1 MSTKHDETAK
11 FIAAQKGVSYN
22 QGPGPDIRTPRQIIE
37 VETADTITNAAQQL
51 RGYRGPVYVVGVDAK
66 ATEAALEHYKETTI
80 GVMDAS
86 GKILKPSTRKRA
98 SSMDTSKEESTTE
111 QRDTA
116 IMVGE
121 RLKRFR
127 LARGVSLDD
136 LEAAI
141 DGLVSKQALSKY
153 ERGKMQPKVT
163 TLNQIAAALGVKSAQ
178 LWGESTWQVEWV
190 AYRKRTRMGK
200 KEQEQLQSLVAE
212 VLEKRV
218 SLLER
223 LGERNSVELPIR
235 EFPVSKIEDAE
246 GAALALRQQWDLGV
260 APVTNLV
267 GVLEDHFIHIIEV
280 EAIETFDGISAVVRD
295 NDKNVLSAAIATRRG
310 TPGDRHRLNIA
321 HELGHLTLKLEEGV
335 NAEKAA
341 FRFGAAFLAPAEEL
355 RREVDEKRSRIQS
368 EELQYL
374 KWRYG
379 MSIQAILYRLKDLR
393 IITDSYYKQ
402 WCMKINKLG
411 WKKREPIEISP
422 EKPKRFHQQVFRAL
436 SEGLIEEREAEQLL
450 NDTLE
455 TASAPSLIERR
466 AFFEL
471 PTDLR
476 RSLLREQAKQM
487 ADYYQDDP
495 EWRELEGGDLVE
507 YEST

>member
-37 VETADTITNAAQQL
+37 VETADTITDAAQQL
-51 RGYRGPVYVVGVDAK
+51 RGYRGPVYVVGVDTK

-98 SSMDTSKEESTTE
+98 SSMDISKEESTTE

-295 NDKNVLSAAIATRRG
+295 NEKNVLSAAIATRRG
-310 TPGDRHRLNIA
+310 TPGDRHRFNIA
-321 HELGHLTLKLEEGV
+321 HELGHLTLKLKEGV

-341 FRFGAAFLAPAEEL
+341 FRFGAAFLVPAEEL
-355 RREVDEKRSRIQS
+355 RREVGDKRSRIQS

-393 IITDSYYKQ
+393 IITNSHYKQ
-402 WCMKINKLG
+402 WCVDINKLG
-411 WKKREPIEISP
+411 WKKREPIEIPP
-422 EKPKRFHQQVFRAL
+422 EKPRRFHQQVFHAL
-436 SEGLIEEREAEQLL
+436 SEELIEAREAEQLL

-455 TASAPSLIERR
+455 TASSPSLIERR

-476 RSLLREQAKQM
+476 RNLLREQAKQM
-487 ADYYQDDP
+487 ADYYQNDP
-495 EWRELEGGDLVE
+495 EWRELEGVDLVE
-507 YEST
+507 YKPT

>member
-22 QGPGPDIRTPRQIIE
+22 QGPGPDIKTPRQIIE
-37 VETADTITNAAQQL
+37 VETADTITDAAQQL
-51 RGYRGPVYVVGVDAK
+51 RGYRGPVYVAGADAAATKK
-66 ATEAALEHYKETTI
+66 ALKQYEGTTI
-80 GVMDAS
+80 GVMNSS
-86 GKILKPSTRKRA
+86 GEILKRSTRKK
-98 SSMDTSKEESTTE
+98 SSSTDIGKENLATE

-127 LARGVSLDD
+127 LARGMSLDD

-141 DGLVSKQALSKY
+141 DGLVTKQALSKY
-153 ERGKMQPKVT
+153 ERGKMQAKVT
-163 TLNQIAAALGVKSAQ
+163 ILNRIASALGVKSAQ
-178 LWGESTWQVEWV
+178 LWGESTCHVEWI

-200 KEQEQLQSLVAE
+200 KEREQLQSLVAE

-223 LGERNSVELPIR
+223 MGERNSVELPIQ

-260 APVTNLV
+260 DPIPNLV
-267 GVLEDHFIHIIEV
+267 DALEDHHIHIVEV
-280 EAIETFDGISAVVRD
+280 DAIETFDGISAVVRD
-295 NDKNVLSAAIATRRG
+295 NGKSVLSAAIATRRG

-321 HELGHLTLKLEEGV
+321 HELGHLTLKLGESV
-335 NAEKAA
+335 DAEKAA
-341 FRFGAAFLAPAEEL
+341 FRFGAAFLVPAEEL
-355 RREVDEKRSRIQS
+355 RREIGEKLNRIQS

-393 IITDSYYKQ
+393 IITNSHYKQ

-411 WKKREPIEISP
+411 WKKREPIEIPP
-422 EKPKRFHQQVFRAL
+422 EKPRRFHQQVFHAL
-436 SEGLIEEREAEQLL
+436 SEGLIAEREAEQLL

-455 TASAPSLIERR
+455 TASSPSLIERR

-487 ADYYQDDP
+487 ADYYQNDP

>member
-1 MSTKHDETAK
+1 MSTKHDEIAK
-11 FIAAQKGVSYN
+11 FIAAREGVSYN
-22 QGPGPDIRTPRQIIE
+22 QGPGPDIKTPHQIIE
-37 VETADTITNAAQQL
+37 VETADTITDAARQL
-51 RGYRGPVYVVGVDAK
+51 RGYRGPVYVVGVDSK
-66 ATEAALEHYKETTI
+66 ATEAALEHYKDTTI

-86 GKILKPSTRKRA
+86 GKILKRSTRKRS
-98 SSMDTSKEESTTE
+98 SSMNIEKEELATE

-116 IMVGE
+116 LMLGE

-127 LARGVSLDD
+127 LARGMSLDD

-141 DGLVSKQALSKY
+141 DGLVTKQALSKY
-153 ERGKMQPKVT
+153 ERGKMQAKVT
-163 TLNQIAAALGVKSAQ
+163 TLNRIAAALGIKSAQ
-178 LWGESTWQVEWV
+178 LWGEPTCQVEWV
-190 AYRKRTRMGK
+190 AYRKRARMGK

-223 LGERNSVELPIR
+223 MGEHKTLELPIQ
-235 EFPVSKIEDAE
+235 EFPISKIEDAE
-246 GAALALRQQWDLGV
+246 GAALVLRQQWDLGI
-260 APVTNLV
+260 APIANLV
-267 GVLEDHFIHIIEV
+267 SVLEDHFIHIIEV
-280 EAIETFDGISAVVRD
+280 DAIETFDGISAVVRD

-321 HELGHLTLKLEEGV
+321 HELGHLTLKLGEGID
-335 NAEKAA
+335 AEKAA
-341 FRFGAAFLAPAEEL
+341 FRFGAAFLLPAEEL
-355 RREVDEKRSRIQS
+355 RREVGEKLSRIQS
-368 EELQYL
+368 EQLQYL

-393 IITDSYYKQ
+393 IITDSYYTQ
-402 WCMKINKLG
+402 WCMEINKLG
-411 WKKREPIEISP
+411 WKKREPIEIPP
-422 EKPKRFHQQVFRAL
+422 EKPKWFHQQVFRAL
-436 SEGLIEEREAEQLL
+436 SEGLIEEEEAEQLL

-455 TASAPSLIERR
+455 TASSPSLIERR

-487 ADYYQDDP
+487 ADYYQNDP